1 MKRAVLYI
9 GIVVLGLFT
18 ESEILAQRRGIS
30 ERNLSG
36 RIASR
41 SNERR
46 DDRLDKSNNR
56 RVTIDTEGR
65 RVVEVKQVVLRS
77 DGIRYFNRNNNWSRY
92 DDFDY
97 DFRNGRRIAVSRGIS
112 PSSRHIW
119 MNGYWEYDRRLRRE
133 VWVSGHWAVR
143 KENHRYQDAQ
153 YAYFGGVRVWVPGFW
168 IRIS

>member
-1 MKRAVLYI
+1 M
-9 GIVVLGLFT
+9 VLGLFT

-30 ERNLSG
+30 ERNLNG

-77 DGIRYFNRNNNWSRY
+77 DGIRYFNHNNNH
-92 DDFDY
+92 
-97 DFRNGRRIAVSRGIS
+97 
-112 PSSRHIW
+112 P
-119 MNGYWEYDRRLRRE
+119 RL
-133 VWVSGHWAVR
+133 
-143 KENHRYQDAQ
+143 
-153 YAYFGGVRVWVPGFW
+153 
-168 IRIS
+168 